1 MKRRS
6 ADYKT
11 TGRLLKYCAAAYNR
25 VLAFLRPNRAANPAL
40 LNIFQRA
47 LPFFKHHWSGTR
59 AKVWS
64 LENLGVSPKY
74 QGRGLGR
81 ELTLWG
87 LEQAQRDGV
96 PASVVV
102 ADGKEE
108 FYTMCGFQEK
118 VGYVT
123 SGDKNPMKEFKGGS
137 ILFRDP
143 VKYL

>member
-1 MKRRS
+1 
-6 ADYKT
+6 
-11 TGRLLKYCAAAYNR
+11 
-25 VLAFLRPNRAANPAL
+25 VFEFLSPNRAANPAL
-40 LNIFQRA
+40 LDVFQRA
-47 LPFFKHHWSGTR
+47 VPFFKHHWSGAR

-74 QGRGLGR
+74 QGRGLGK

-87 LEQAQRDGV
+87 LEQAQLDGV

-108 FYTMCGFQEK
+108 FYRRCGFREE
-118 VGYVT
+118 VGNVT
-123 SGDKNPMKEFKGGS
+123 SGDENPMKEFKGGA

-143 VKYL
+143 VK

>member
-1 MKRRS
+1 
-6 ADYKT
+6 
-11 TGRLLKYCAAAYNR
+11 
-25 VLAFLRPNRAANPAL
+25 
-40 LNIFQRA
+40 
-47 LPFFKHHWSGTR
+47 
-59 AKVWS
+59 
-64 LENLGVSPKY
+64 LGVSPKY

-108 FYTMCGFQEK
+108 FYRICGFREE
-118 VGYVT
+118 VGNVT
-123 SGDKNPMKEFKGGS
+123 SGDENPMKEFKGGA

-143 VKYL
+143 VK